1 MTKESNQ
8 QETFRIELEREIEEV
23 NDHRQDLQYGIVEK
37 VQELITK
44 KWRGQKLKEDIE
56 ALDNSLIETWDQ
68 IFNLENE
75 LKKMESITPAD
86 IQQDIEKEHE
96 ANESLKGHRIVV
108 TCNHVQN
115 LGAKVTKWNVS
126 DDQCC
131 AECVLTVSNHI
142 MEAERKGIPLEEMVK
157 KTYANGTNPMFA
169 ICLDCLGKPQ
179 DNSDL
184 K

>member
-23 NDHRQDLQYGIVEK
+23 NEQRFELEWKIVEK
-37 VQELITK
+37 IQELIGK
-44 KWRGQKLKEDIE
+44 KWRGQTLKGDIE
-56 ALDNSLIETWDQ
+56 ALGHSLNETWEY
-68 IFNLENE
+68 IFNLENDHE
-75 LKKMESITPAD
+75 NIESITPAD

-96 ANESLKGHRIVV
+96 TNESLKGHRVVV

-142 MEAERKGIPLEEMVK
+142 MEAEKKGIPLEEAVSITNTM
-157 KTYANGTNPMFA
+157 GTNPMYA
-169 ICLDCLGKPQ
+169 ICLDCEKKSN